1 MNINRIDSSAVV
13 TLLER
18 GIGPY
23 NLGSILYSVIV
34 VLTATMRTDPTIV
47 ESPHRE
53 LSSRY
58 LVVHFEFLSKP

>member
-18 GIGPY
+18 SVCPY

-34 VLTATMRTDPTIV
+34 MLASTMWTDPTVV
-47 ESPHRE
+47 ESPHRQ
-53 LSSRY
+53 LSNRY
-58 LVVHFEFLSKP
+58 FVVHFEFLSKP